1 MTSVRC
7 YRNRFE
13 IPFLDLPDKGT
24 LDTAQHSIV
33 FDIDD
38 DSPGVLLMTVWT
50 ECGRCTPI
58 SCLGAVQ
65 TDKLVCTR
73 SASANLSSSSTV
85 PQTQYVTTCNHG
97 SILPIQY
104 IGYCLGLRFR
114 TGELNRRRLPG
125 SVNQAQSRGI
135 PYGASDVG
143 PMQNIDVSG
152 SQERARCHQ
161 S

>member
-24 LDTAQHSIV
+24 VDTAQHSIV

-85 PQTQYVTTCNHG
+85 PQTQYATMDRYCLY
-97 SILPIQY
+97 SIL
-104 IGYCLGLRFR
+104 
-114 TGELNRRRLPG
+114 
-125 SVNQAQSRGI
+125 
-135 PYGASDVG
+135 DVVL
-143 PMQNIDVSG
+143 DCVSE
-152 SQERARCHQ
+152 QESSTEGVSLVPSIRHSLVEYHMVLLMWDQCRI
-161 S
+161 